1 MFAVETS
8 KGENIAIE
16 DDTPEVAYHLFRI
29 ICLLQGNPGPQ
40 CGYDEVNVTYMYYGI
55 IIAVNIRTY
64 FKAIYFQDRSAIFA
78 AAPSYSKRSVEG
90 EGAAALQ

>member
-1 MFAVETS
+1 MFAVEIS

-29 ICLLQGNPGPQ
+29 ICFLQGNPGPQ

-55 IIAVNIRTY
+55 IIAVDIRVY
-64 FKAIYFQDRSAIFA
+64 FKAIAIVQLCDV
-78 AAPSYSKRSVEG
+78 VELV
-90 EGAAALQ
+90 ELMVAIQAITCW